1 MPQSRGILLL
11 GAGGHCLSV
20 LDSLIALSEYDKIGI
35 VDMATS
41 NSTEE
46 GANMIMG
53 IPVVGTDEDLNQ
65 LHKEGYTNA
74 FISVGS
80 VGDVSLR
87 ARLYHMLKRIGF
99 EIPNIIDKSSI
110 VSPFATLGEGI
121 YIGKKSVVNV
131 NTKVGNN
138 CILNTACII
147 EHECRLGDF
156 VHISPGSVLNGNVR
170 IDAGTHIGAG
180 SIIKQGIHVGSD
192 TMIGMGSIVLID
204 IGNNKTAY
212 GNPCKEVAHE

>member
-1 MPQSRGILLL
+1 MSQSKRILLL

-35 VDMATS
+35 VDMAI

-53 IPVVGTDEDLNQ
+53 IPVVGRDEDLNQ
-65 LHKEGYTNA
+65 LHKEGYTDA

-80 VGDVSLR
+80 VGDVTLR
-87 ARLYHMLKRIGF
+87 VRLYHMLKRIGF
-99 EIPNIIDKSSI
+99 DIPNIIDKSSI

-121 YIGKKSVVNV
+121 YIAKKVVVNA
-131 NTKVGNN
+131 KASIGNN

-147 EHECRLGDF
+147 EHECRLADF
-156 VHISPGSVLNGNVR
+156 VHISPGCVLSGNVK
-170 IDAGTHIGAG
+170 IDSGTHIGAG
-180 SIIKQGIHVGSD
+180 STIKQGIHVGSD
-192 TMIGMGSIVLID
+192 TMVGMGSIVLND
-204 IGNNKTAY
+204 IGSKKIAY